1 MSAIGSSLDVNGIVS
16 QLVAAERAPT
26 DARNDRTSRQLQAQI
41 SALGS
46 LRSAFSTLR
55 TSAEALSGNAARN
68 ARNVTVEKDAGFTA
82 TATAG
87 AALGQYR
94 VEVEALATAQKLA
107 SAGFADS
114 ESAVGTGT
122 LTLNFGETTLD
133 VEIDGE
139 SNTLAGIRDAIN
151 VAAGGEGIL
160 ATIIE
165 SDAGSHLVLSA
176 SKTGTANA
184 ITVTTSGGDGGLSA
198 FTFDGATGGMQ
209 QQAAAADAIVHIDG
223 LTRTLSENR
232 IADLVPGVTVELTR
246 AEPGTE
252 FTLGVVSDPSAQR
265 NAAKAFV
272 NAYNGAHGA
281 IASATAYNTS
291 TQVAAALN
299 GDAMVRGAS
308 RDLRAHLSS
317 NVVELKAVG
326 ITVEKDGKLKIDEA
340 AFNKAIAEDPAAVSA
355 LFDEGT
361 GIGAG
366 VTRTLDTL
374 LDDDG
379 LMDSRSDSL
388 DARTKAL
395 DSQRLAL
402 DRRMEQVEARYR
414 AQFVALD
421 GLVAQLQSTSN
432 YLAQQLA
439 NLPGF

>member
-1 MSAIGSSLDVNGIVS
+1 MSAIGSSLDVNSIVR

-26 DARNDRTSRQLQAQI
+26 DARNDRTNRQLQAQI

-46 LRSAFSTLR
+46 LRSAFAGLR

-68 ARNVTVEKDAGFTA
+68 ARSVTVEKDAGFTA
-82 TATAG
+82 SATAG

-94 VEVEALATAQKLA
+94 VEVETLATAHKLA

-114 ESAVGTGT
+114 QATVGTGT
-122 LTLNFGETTLD
+122 LTLGFGGTTLQ
-133 VEIDGE
+133 VEIDAA
-139 SNTLAGIRDAIN
+139 SSSLSAIRDAIN
-151 VAAGGEGIL
+151 VAAGGDGIL
-160 ATIIE
+160 ATIIQ
-165 SDAGSHLVLSA
+165 SDAGDHLVLSA
-176 SKTGTANA
+176 ASTGTANA
-184 ITVTTSGGDGGLSA
+184 ITVSASGGDGGLSA
-198 FTFDGATGGMQ
+198 LTFDGATGGMQ
-209 QQAAAADAIVHIDG
+209 QQAAAGDAVVRIDG
-223 LTRTLSENR
+223 LTRTLSENSV
-232 IADLVPGVTVELTR
+232 ADLVPGVSVELTR
-246 AEPGTE
+246 AQPGTE
-252 FTLGVVSDPSAQR
+252 FTLGVASDPSAQR
-265 NAAKAFV
+265 NAAKTFV

-340 AFNKAIAEDPAAVSA
+340 AFNKAIAEDPAAVAA
-355 LFDEGT
+355 LFDEDT

-366 VTRTLDTL
+366 IGRTLATL

-388 DARTKAL
+388 DTRTKAL
-395 DSQRLAL
+395 ASQRLAL

-414 AQFVALD
+414 TQFVALD